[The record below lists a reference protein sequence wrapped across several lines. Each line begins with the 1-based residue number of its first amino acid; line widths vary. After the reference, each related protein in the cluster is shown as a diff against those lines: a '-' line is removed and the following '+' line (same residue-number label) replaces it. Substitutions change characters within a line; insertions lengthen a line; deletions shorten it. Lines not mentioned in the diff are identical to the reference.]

1 MAGPSDE
8 NKLAQELLLQM
19 KDYTPTVRL
28 LCLPSTP
35 HTPRAAMVKKI
46 KMPVLCCRPSPSAN
60 HPWLP
65 RPAHQ
70 IPDEVTQ
77 YFLTLSGFQC
87 PDERVT
93 RLVSLATHK
102 FVADLT
108 NDALQHCKMRQQA
121 KGGQGG
127 RAARAHDRRPRGE
140 LKGVRHL
147 AAETHLLRR
156 HTRPGRQLRPTAAD
170 RRAAVTRGEQPRDGG
185 RSSVCAFQP
194 SRRRV

>member
-35 HTPRAAMVKKI
+35 HTPRAAIVKKI

-108 NDALQHCKMRQQA
+108 NDALQNCKMRQQA
-121 KGGQGG
+121 RGGK
-127 RAARAHDRRPRGE
+127 ADARLVLTTED
-140 LKGVRHL
+140 L
-147 AAETHLLRR
+147 AASSREFGISLKKPTYYAD
-156 HTRPGRQLRPTAAD
+156 TPGPGGSSGPPPT
-170 RRAAVTRGEQPRDGG
+170 DG
-185 RSSVCAFQP
+185 QQ
-194 SRRRV
+194 

>member
-1 MAGPSDE
+1 M
-8 NKLAQELLLQM
+8 
-19 KDYTPTVRL
+19 
-28 LCLPSTP
+28 
-35 HTPRAAMVKKI
+35 
-46 KMPVLCCRPSPSAN
+46 
-60 HPWLP
+60 
-65 RPAHQ
+65 
-70 IPDEVTQ
+70 
-77 YFLTLSGFQC
+77 C

-121 KGGQGG
+121 KGGK
-127 RAARAHDRRPRGE
+127 ADARLVLTTED
-140 LKGVRHL
+140 L
-147 AAETHLLRR
+147 AASSREFGISLRKPKLLRR
-156 HTRPGRQLRPTAAD
+156 YARPGRQLRPTAAD